1 MDVGPEKGF
10 ANGRA
15 ATWMSPVRVR
25 GGTRE
30 MFAVTGWCRL
40 GRLALPLR
48 ARMWE
53 VWILGATLCLMAP
66 ATAFGQT
73 TGSATIWSFMGV
85 PNPFGLN
92 AADQQS
98 ANPAI
103 QAAAKAKAAKHE
115 ICKKKKAIAYLAGL
129 GCTPEHPEVG
139 PALIA
144 AMSDPDEPVRYEAVK
159 AVLQTA
165 GACQSAEQKREAKK
179 AQSHCDRC
187 HDLKKKIEKAFCD
200 CIDRLF
206 GKVPP
211 KEHKHK
217 HKNTLAKLF
226 GREECE
232 DPCKKDCDS
241 AAGLG
246 SCCSPE
252 MQEKLWKLAYG
263 RDDQGCF
270 LERSQRVRDM
280 AEQAIKACNACSGC
294 GECGPCSAGTSEYAA
309 REMPPSDARELPP
322 ADTDG
327 DCVHDSAMV
336 PLPAEQAH
344 PESGPAGVPTL
355 EPLAMPPPA
364 PEPIPLPPSVLVP
377 NRASERSAALLPP
390 SGVRRFAGEAVP
402 AIVARAPTRHVI
414 PSSVWNPVDPLQIF
428 DSTGSDREP
437 GFPPHPR
444 PTRLQLA
451 RTMAG
456 TAAVAERAATWP
468 NLPAMIPAPE
478 PAVAAAEVS
487 GGSATSSGLRIVA
500 VAAFAL
506 ALAEGARTV
515 VRWGRRRQTS

>member
-1 MDVGPEKGF
+1 
-10 ANGRA
+10 
-15 ATWMSPVRVR
+15 
-25 GGTRE
+25 
-30 MFAVTGWCRL
+30 MFAVVGWCRL

-48 ARMWE
+48 AHMWA
-53 VWILGATLCLMAP
+53 VWILGATLCLVSP

-73 TGSATIWSFMGV
+73 TSPTTIWSFLGV

-98 ANPAI
+98 TNPAI

-179 AQSHCDRC
+179 AQSHSDRC
-187 HDLKKKIEKAFCD
+187 HDLKKKIDKAFCD
-200 CIDRLF
+200 CIDRLC
-206 GKVPP
+206 GKAPP

-217 HKNTLAKLF
+217 NMFAKLF
-226 GREECE
+226 SREECE

-263 RDDQGCF
+263 RDEHGCF

-294 GECGPCSAGTSEYAA
+294 GECGPCSAGSSEYAT
-309 REMPPSDARELPP
+309 REMPPIDAREQPP
-322 ADTDG
+322 VDADG
-327 DCVHDSAMV
+327 NCVHDSVIV
-336 PLPAEQAH
+336 PLPPEQPH
-344 PESGPAGVPTL
+344 PETAPTLEPTL
-355 EPLAMPPPA
+355 EPLALPPLS

-377 NRASERSAALLPP
+377 TLPSARSAALPPP
-390 SGVRRFAGEAVP
+390 SGVLRPGAEPVP
-402 AIVARAPTRHVI
+402 AIVASAPPRRAI
-414 PSSVWNPVDPLQIF
+414 PSSIWNPADPLTIF
-428 DSTGSDREP
+428 DSTGSDAEP
-437 GFPPHPR
+437 GFPTQPR
-444 PTRLQLA
+444 PSRLQLA
-451 RTMAG
+451 RMMAG
-456 TAAVAERAATWP
+456 TAVVAQRTP
-468 NLPAMIPAPE
+468 PPPPAPPATSPPQE
-478 PAVAAAEVS
+478 PAAAAAVFPV
-487 GGSATSSGLRIVA
+487 GSATSAGLSVVA
-500 VAAFAL
+500 VVASALLIAEVMQAA
-506 ALAEGARTV
+506 
-515 VRWGRRRQTS
+515 VRRVRRRQTS

>member
-1 MDVGPEKGF
+1 
-10 ANGRA
+10 
-15 ATWMSPVRVR
+15 
-25 GGTRE
+25 
-30 MFAVTGWCRL
+30 MFAVVGWCRL
-40 GRLALPLR
+40 GRLAPPLR
-48 ARMWE
+48 ARMWA
-53 VWILGATLCLMAP
+53 VWILGSALCVVSP
-66 ATAFGQT
+66 ATALGQT
-73 TGSATIWSFMGV
+73 TGSATIWSFLGV

-165 GACQSAEQKREAKK
+165 GECQSADQKREAKK
-179 AQSHCDRC
+179 AQSHSDRC
-187 HDLKKKIEKAFCD
+187 HDLKKKIDKAFCD
-200 CIDRLF
+200 CIDRLC
-206 GKVPP
+206 GKAPP

-217 HKNTLAKLF
+217 HKNTFAKLL
-226 GREECE
+226 GRDECE

-241 AAGLG
+241 AASLG

-252 MQEKLWKLAYG
+252 MREKLSTLAYG
-263 RDDQGCF
+263 RDDNGCF

-280 AEQAIKACNACSGC
+280 AEQALKACNACSGC
-294 GECGPCSAGTSEYAA
+294 GECGPCSAGSAEYAV
-309 REMPPSDARELPP
+309 REMPPVDARELPP
-322 ADTDG
+322 VDTDG
-327 DCVHDSAMV
+327 DCVHDSVMV
-336 PLPAEQAH
+336 PLPTEQPH
-344 PESGPAGVPTL
+344 PETGPAPGPSQ
-355 EPLAMPPPA
+355 EPLALPLPA

-377 NRASERSAALLPP
+377 SRPAARSAALPPP
-390 SGVRRFAGEAVP
+390 SGVRRFGGEPVP
-402 AIVARAPTRHVI
+402 EIVATARPRHTI
-414 PSSVWNPVDPLQIF
+414 PSSVWNPADPLQIV
-428 DSTGSDREP
+428 DSAGGDHEP

-444 PTRLQLA
+444 PSRLQLA
-451 RTMAG
+451 RAMAG
-456 TAAVAERAATWP
+456 TAAVAERTATWP
-468 NLPAMIPAPE
+468 TLPAMSAPRA
-478 PAVAAAEVS
+478 PAVAATGFL

-506 ALAEGARTV
+506 AIAEVTRTA

>member
-1 MDVGPEKGF
+1 
-10 ANGRA
+10 
-15 ATWMSPVRVR
+15 
-25 GGTRE
+25 
-30 MFAVTGWCRL
+30 
-40 GRLALPLR
+40 
-48 ARMWE
+48 MWA
-53 VWILGATLCLMAP
+53 VWILGATLCIMAP

-85 PNPFGLN
+85 PNPFGIN

-165 GACQSAEQKREAKK
+165 GACQSAKQKREAKK

-200 CIDRLF
+200 CIDRLC

-217 HKNTLAKLF
+217 HNFPKLF

-294 GECGPCSAGTSEYAA
+294 GECGPCSAGSSEYAA

-322 ADTDG
+322 VDTDG
-327 DCVHDSAMV
+327 DCVHDSMMV
-336 PLPAEQAH
+336 PLPAEQPH
-344 PESGPAGVPTL
+344 PESGPAGMPTL

-390 SGVRRFAGEAVP
+390 SGVRRFAGEPVP
-402 AIVARAPTRHVI
+402 AIIARAPTRQVI

-437 GFPPHPR
+437 GFPPHPQ

-478 PAVAAAEVS
+478 PTVAAAEFS
-487 GGSATSSGLRIVA
+487 GGSVTSFGLRIVA
-500 VAAFAL
+500 FAAFAL

>member
-1 MDVGPEKGF
+1 M
-10 ANGRA
+10 
-15 ATWMSPVRVR
+15 RVR

-30 MFAVTGWCRL
+30 MFAVVGWCRL

-48 ARMWE
+48 AR
-53 VWILGATLCLMAP
+53 VWAVSILAAALCLVLP
-66 ATAFGQT
+66 ANACGQT

-85 PNPFGLN
+85 PNPFGIN

-115 ICKKKKAIAYLAGL
+115 ICKKKKAIQYLAGL

-165 GACQSAEQKREAKK
+165 GECQSAEQKREAKK
-179 AQSHCDRC
+179 AQSHSDRC
-187 HDLKKKIEKAFCD
+187 HDLKKKIDKAFCD
-200 CIDRLF
+200 CIDRLC
-206 GKVPP
+206 GKAPP
-211 KEHKHK
+211 KEHKRK
-217 HKNTLAKLF
+217 HKNTFARLL

-241 AAGLG
+241 AASLG

-252 MQEKLWKLAYG
+252 MREKLAKLAYG
-263 RDDQGCF
+263 RDDNGCF

-280 AEQAIKACNACSGC
+280 AEQALKACNACGGC
-294 GECGPCSAGTSEYAA
+294 GACGPCSAGSSDYAV
-309 REMPPSDARELPP
+309 REMPPIDARELPP

-327 DCVHDSAMV
+327 DCVHDSVMV
-336 PLPAEQAH
+336 PLPAEH
-344 PESGPAGVPTL
+344 PQPEIAPADGPTL

-377 NRASERSAALLPP
+377 NRASARSATLLPP
-390 SGVRRFAGEAVP
+390 SGVRRFGGEPVP
-402 AIVARAPTRHVI
+402 EIVAPAPPRQVI
-414 PSSVWNPVDPLQIF
+414 PSSVWNPADPLQIF
-428 DSTGSDREP
+428 DSTGSDHEP
-437 GFPPHPR
+437 GFPPYPQ
-444 PTRLQLA
+444 PSRLQLA

-456 TAAVAERAATWP
+456 TAAVAERTTTWST
-468 NLPAMIPAPE
+468 LPAMLPPRE
-478 PAVAAAEVS
+478 TVVAAAEFPS
-487 GGSATSSGLRIVA
+487 GSATSSVLRMVA
-500 VAAFAL
+500 FAAFAL
-506 ALAEGARTV
+506 ALAEVARTT
-515 VRWGRRRQTS
+515 VRWGQRRQTS

>member
-1 MDVGPEKGF
+1 
-10 ANGRA
+10 
-15 ATWMSPVRVR
+15 
-25 GGTRE
+25 
-30 MFAVTGWCRL
+30 MFAVVGCCRL
-40 GRLALPLR
+40 GRLAPPLR
-48 ARMWE
+48 ARIRD
-53 VWILGATLCLMAP
+53 VLILAAALCLLLP
-66 ATAFGQT
+66 ANAFGQT
-73 TGSATIWSFMGV
+73 TGSTTIWSFLGV
-85 PNPFGLN
+85 PNPFGIN

-179 AQSHCDRC
+179 AQSHSDRC
-187 HDLKKKIEKAFCD
+187 HDLKKKIDKAFCD
-200 CIDRLF
+200 CIDRLC
-206 GKVPP
+206 GKAPP
-211 KEHKHK
+211 KEHKRK
-217 HKNTLAKLF
+217 HKNPFAKLL

-241 AAGLG
+241 AASLG

-252 MQEKLWKLAYG
+252 MREKLSNLAYG
-263 RDDQGCF
+263 RDDNGCF

-280 AEQAIKACNACSGC
+280 AEQALKACNACGGC
-294 GECGPCSAGTSEYAA
+294 GECGPCSSGFSEYVV

-327 DCVHDSAMV
+327 DCVHDSVMV
-336 PLPAEQAH
+336 PLPVEQ
-344 PESGPAGVPTL
+344 PNSESRPADVPTL

-377 NRASERSAALLPP
+377 NRASARSAALLTP
-390 SGVRRFAGEAVP
+390 SGVRRFAGEPVP
-402 AIVARAPTRHVI
+402 EIVVPTPPRQVI
-414 PSSVWNPVDPLQIF
+414 PSSVWNPGDPLQIF
-428 DSTGSDREP
+428 DSTGSDHEP
-437 GFPPHPR
+437 GFPPNPQ

-451 RTMAG
+451 RMMAG
-456 TAAVAERAATWP
+456 TAAVAERTAAWP
-468 NLPAMIPAPE
+468 TLPARVPSRE
-478 PAVAAAEVS
+478 PAVAAAEFS
-487 GGSATSSGLRIVA
+487 GGSATSSGLRMVA

-506 ALAEGARTV
+506 AIAEGARTA

>member
-1 MDVGPEKGF
+1 
-10 ANGRA
+10 
-15 ATWMSPVRVR
+15 
-25 GGTRE
+25 
-30 MFAVTGWCRL
+30 MFAVVGWCRL

-48 ARMWE
+48 ARIWAAS
-53 VWILGATLCLMAP
+53 ILAAALCVVVP
-66 ATAFGQT
+66 ADAFGQT
-73 TGSATIWSFMGV
+73 TGSATIWSFLGV
-85 PNPFGLN
+85 PNPFGIN

-165 GACQSAEQKREAKK
+165 GDCQSTKQKREAKK
-179 AQSHCDRC
+179 AQSHSDRC
-187 HDLKKKIEKAFCD
+187 HDLKKKIDKAFCD
-200 CIDRLF
+200 CIDRLC
-206 GKVPP
+206 GKAPP

-217 HKNTLAKLF
+217 HKNPFAKLL

-241 AAGLG
+241 AASLG

-252 MQEKLWKLAYG
+252 MREKLANLAYG
-263 RDDQGCF
+263 RDDNGCF

-280 AEQAIKACNACSGC
+280 AEQALKACNACSGC
-294 GECGPCSAGTSEYAA
+294 GACGPCSAGSSEYAV
-309 REMPPSDARELPP
+309 REMPPVDARELPP
-322 ADTDG
+322 TDTDG
-327 DCVHDSAMV
+327 DCVHDSVIV
-336 PLPAEQAH
+336 PLPVEQPH
-344 PESGPAGVPTL
+344 PESGPADVPTL
-355 EPLAMPPPA
+355 EPLSMPPPA

-377 NRASERSAALLPP
+377 NRASERSASLPPP
-390 SGVRRFAGEAVP
+390 SGVRRFAGGPVP
-402 AIVARAPTRHVI
+402 VIVAPAPPRQVI
-414 PSSVWNPVDPLQIF
+414 PSSVWNPADPLQIF
-428 DSTGSDREP
+428 DSTGSDQEP
-437 GFPPHPR
+437 GFPPRPQ

-456 TAAVAERAATWP
+456 TAAVAERTATWTT
-468 NLPAMIPAPE
+468 LPAMIPPRE
-478 PAVAAAEVS
+478 PAVAAAEIV
-487 GGSATSSGLRIVA
+487 GGSATSFGLRFVA

-506 ALAEGARTV
+506 ALAEVARTV
-515 VRWGRRRQTS
+515 VRGGRRRQTS